1 MNDLLPRLSS
11 NRLVVLL
18 PSRLIPILLTVYLLL
33 ILLGAGALARPEIA
47 GRAVALTLDRAFF
60 LSVNAATLCGFPS
73 TVRLGDLSTAG
84 QAVVFGLTLGG
95 TFITLLVGGWA
106 LKRIIQSPIS
116 DSAVAALSAVLVALS
131 LLAGWGFFAE
141 ESSAAGMMLGLSA
154 LGNCGLVLGAAP
166 TAVDWRLHAVLLPL
180 AVAGG
185 LGIPV
190 LVELFHSLRGG
201 SISRH
206 SWTVLLMSAGA
217 YLFFLAAFWLLQG
230 LAGERSMPLRG
241 QFAAASAAALNSR
254 SAGFGLQAVYALP
267 RAMQWMLMLSM
278 LIGGAPGGT
287 AGGLKLTTASE
298 LARAWARLRKGDAVN
313 ASLYWALSWL
323 GIYLALMGAA
333 LLVLLQLQPQTPA
346 DRMLFDVISSLSLAG
361 LSFNPASQTGAA
373 LYMLCALMLA
383 GRFIPFLLLWSQA
396 RAPHAPEVA
405 VG

>member
-1 MNDLLPRLSS
+1 
-11 NRLVVLL
+11 
-18 PSRLIPILLTVYLLL
+18 
-33 ILLGAGALARPEIA
+33 
-47 GRAVALTLDRAFF
+47 
-60 LSVNAATLCGFPS
+60 
-73 TVRLGDLSTAG
+73 
-84 QAVVFGLTLGG
+84 
-95 TFITLLVGGWA
+95 
-106 LKRIIQSPIS
+106 
-116 DSAVAALSAVLVALS
+116 
-131 LLAGWGFFAE
+131 
-141 ESSAAGMMLGLSA
+141 
-154 LGNCGLVLGAAP
+154 
-166 TAVDWRLHAVLLPL
+166 
-180 AVAGG
+180 
-185 LGIPV
+185 
-190 LVELFHSLRGG
+190 
-201 SISRH
+201 
-206 SWTVLLMSAGA
+206 
-217 YLFFLAAFWLLQG
+217 
-230 LAGERSMPLRG
+230 
-241 QFAAASAAALNSR
+241 
-254 SAGFGLQAVYALP
+254 
-267 RAMQWMLMLSM
+267 MLSM